1 MIPKVFE
8 KVKTSGVQIS
18 PEVIDRLV
26 EGYCREPGVRNL
38 ERFIDKIARK
48 VCMKIASTQ
57 VNPSEIVVKED
68 EL

>member
-1 MIPKVFE
+1 MKGIARKDFE
-8 KVKTSGVQIS
+8 YLKIAST
-18 PEVIDRLV
+18 EAIDRLV

-57 VNPSEIVVKED
+57 TQPSEIIIKEN
-68 EL
+68 

>member
-1 MIPKVFE
+1 MFG
-8 KVKTSGVQIS
+8 KVKVNGVKIES
-18 PEVIDRLV
+18 EAIDRLV

-57 VNPSEIVVKED
+57 TQPSEIIIKEN
-68 EL
+68 